1 MSFVSSN
8 CVTHSILCN
17 PNEAVSLCTCTD
29 FCLFSKLYRA
39 AYRHLKGLYPSAEV
53 LPELRSLH
61 WVPDA
66 VSVAGDCP
74 QWCIT
79 TTAAQS

>member
-1 MSFVSSN
+1 MRLCLCVHAQTSVYFPSCTELHTDTWKVSAE
-8 CVTHSILCN
+8 V
-17 PNEAVSLCTCTD
+17 
-29 FCLFSKLYRA
+29 
-39 AYRHLKGLYPSAEV
+39 PSAEV